1 MKPFNDLCDFTPFP
15 LAYCRSALSLC
26 SALYAFYGERLH
38 RCLCRAGDVASAGVM
53 AFERPLAAEWRNSKI
68 REGSKTAERS
78 ILSKRTAE
86 GRVLRK
92 SLDLSNF
99 PADMT
104 YSLSNLAFA

>member
-1 MKPFNDLCDFTPFP
+1 MKPFSDLRHFTPFP
-15 LAYCRSALSLC
+15 LAYCRSALSLR
-26 SALYAFYGERLH
+26 SALYLFYGERLH

-68 REGSKTAERS
+68 REVENGGAFHFVQAYSRGPT
-78 ILSKRTAE
+78 
-86 GRVLRK
+86 VLRK